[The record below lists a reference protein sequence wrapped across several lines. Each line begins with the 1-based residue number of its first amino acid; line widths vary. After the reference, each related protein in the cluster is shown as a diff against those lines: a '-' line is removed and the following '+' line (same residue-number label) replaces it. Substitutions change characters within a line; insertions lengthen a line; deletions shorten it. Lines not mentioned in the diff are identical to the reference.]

1 MAVLKHLPSGVEYPL
16 AARHVVGRSPPSQLL
31 LDRPQVSG
39 LHAELLWDGSRWV
52 IQDLGSR
59 NGTFVDGRR
68 LEASERASLTV
79 GSELTFGTQ
88 DERFAVTDTS
98 APRLMARAPD
108 GRIVLAEQDMLCL
121 PSDDDPQVTILSD
134 ALGNWTLEAAD
145 DNRTIVNQD
154 TVTAGGVSW
163 TVHIPDVVT
172 STRDLEDIPLRLGE
186 ATLELFVSRDE
197 EHVGCRVLHGE
208 TRHELEP
215 RAHTSLLLTLAR
227 ARTADLEQAALPA
240 SEHGW
245 VHREDLV
252 DMLKIDAQLLNL
264 WVHRARQQLR
274 RAGVADA
281 ARAIERRSGTRQL
294 RLGTDRF
301 VIVPA

>member
-1 MAVLKHLPSGVEYPL
+1 M
-16 AARHVVGRSPPSQLL
+16 AARHLVGRSPPCQLL

-39 LHAELLWDGSRWV
+39 VHAELVWDGSRWV
-52 IQDLGSR
+52 VQDLGSR

-68 LEASERASLTV
+68 LDPGERGSLTV
-79 GSELTFGTQ
+79 GSEITFGTQ
-88 DERFAVTDTS
+88 EERFSVTDTA
-98 APRLMARAPD
+98 APRLMARATD
-108 GRIVLAEQDMLCL
+108 GRVVFAEADMLSL
-121 PSDDDPQVTILSD
+121 PSEDDPQATVLSD
-134 ALGNWTLEAAD
+134 ASGHWTLETAEETRKVED
-145 DNRTIVNQD
+145 QD
-154 TVTAGGVSW
+154 TVTAGGLLW
-163 TVHIPDVVT
+163 TVHIPDVIT
-172 STRDLEDIPLRLGE
+172 NTRDIEDIPLRLDE
-186 ATLELFVSRDE
+186 LTLELFVSRDE

-208 TRHELEP
+208 SRSELDA
-215 RAHTSLLLTLAR
+215 RAHMFLLLTLAR
-227 ARTADLEQAALPA
+227 ARISDREQATLPA

-274 RAGVADA
+274 QVGVADA